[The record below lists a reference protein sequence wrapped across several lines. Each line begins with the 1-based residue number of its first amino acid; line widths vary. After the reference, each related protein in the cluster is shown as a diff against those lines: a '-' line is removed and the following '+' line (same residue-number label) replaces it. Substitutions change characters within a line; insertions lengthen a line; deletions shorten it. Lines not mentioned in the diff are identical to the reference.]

1 MKAVYCTAYGT
12 PGVLKMVEI
21 PQPIPQANELLI
33 RIHATA
39 VNSGDVRI
47 RKADPWAVR
56 LFFGLSKPR
65 KPVLGGVFSGEVVE
79 VGSAVSK
86 YKAGDV
92 VFGSTGMGFGAYA
105 EFKILVESATITF
118 KPESLSHTEA
128 AIIPFG
134 AMTALDFIRKAKI
147 QPGQK
152 VLVYG
157 ASGAVGSAAVQLA
170 KFYGAE
176 VTAVC
181 SGANMEWMLKIG
193 ADKVLNYQRE
203 DLALNKEQYDV
214 IYEAV
219 NQLSFSESI
228 RHLKKGGILILGAA
242 DFSKMIRAGFARMA
256 GKKVITG
263 VIKESAEGMEFVKE
277 LIDQGKY
284 QPVLDRVY
292 TMDQIAEA
300 HEYVDLGHKK
310 GNVGIE
316 VITNS

>member
-1 MKAVYCTAYGT
+1 MKAIYCTAYGT
-12 PGVLKMVEI
+12 PEVLKKVEI
-21 PQPIPQANELLI
+21 PKPIPRANELLI

-47 RKADPWAVR
+47 RRADPWAVR

-65 KPVLGGVFSGEVVE
+65 RPILGGVFSGEVVE
-79 VGSAVSK
+79 VGNAVSK
-86 YKAGDV
+86 YKAGDTI
-92 VFGSTGMGFGAYA
+92 FGSTGMGFGAYA
-105 EFKILVESATITF
+105 EFKTLAESATIAF
-118 KPESLSHTEA
+118 KPESVSHTEA

-134 AMTALDFIRKAKI
+134 AMTALDFIRKAAIK
-147 QPGQK
+147 PGQK

-181 SGANMEWMLKIG
+181 SGANLELMQKIG

-203 DLALNKEQYDV
+203 DLVLNKEQYDV

-219 NQLSFSESI
+219 NKLSFSESI

-263 VIKESAEGMEFVKE
+263 VIKESAEGMKFVKE

-284 QPVLDRVY
+284 QPVLDRVF
-292 TMDQIAEA
+292 TLDQIAEA

-310 GNVGIE
+310 GNVGVL
-316 VITNS
+316 VIP

>member
-1 MKAVYCTAYGT
+1 MKAVYCTGYGT
-12 PGVLKMVEI
+12 PEVLKIVEI
-21 PQPIPQANELLI
+21 PKPIPREDELLV

-56 LFFGLSKPR
+56 LFFGLFKPK

-79 VGSAVSK
+79 AGSAVAK
-86 YKAGDV
+86 YKVGDA
-92 VFGSTGMGFGAYA
+92 VFGSTGMGFGANA
-105 EFKILVESATITF
+105 EFKVLAESAAMTF
-118 KPESLSHTEA
+118 KPGSLSHLDA

-134 AMTALDFIRKAKI
+134 AMTALYFIRKANI

-152 VLVYG
+152 VLIYG
-157 ASGAVGSAAVQLA
+157 SSGAVGSAAVQLA

-181 SGANMEWMLKIG
+181 SGANVELMQHIG

-203 DLALNKEQYDV
+203 DLLLHKEQYDV
-214 IYEAV
+214 IYETV
-219 NQLSFSESI
+219 NKLSFSESI
-228 RHLKKGGILILGAA
+228 RHLKKRGILILGAA
-242 DFSKMIRAGFARMA
+242 DFSKMVRAGFARMT

-263 VIKESAEGMEFVKE
+263 VIKESAEGMRFVKE
-277 LIDQGKY
+277 LIDQGRY
-284 QPVLDRVY
+284 QPVQDRVY
-292 TMDQIAEA
+292 SLNEIVQA

-310 GNVGIE
+310 GNVGIQI
-316 VITNS
+316 VP